1 MATARRD
8 ALARGGVERGA
19 RRAVPAA
26 GGATQLDRLVPQGAG
41 GQGREGHRRRA
52 ERRGLDDRRGVRVP
66 QGDDDPDRSHGRPYS
81 GRARG
86 AAGAARGV
94 GVVTHRV
101 VVADRVAEGG
111 LQLLAATP
119 DVEVA
124 SFAGK
129 PREELERAL
138 AGAHA
143 LIVRSETRVTAELL
157 MRAPHLRVIARAG
170 TGVDNI
176 DVPAATRRGIAVMNA
191 PGANTVSAAEHA
203 MGLLLALVRHIPWAA
218 EAMRRGEWD
227 RKRFEGTE
235 LRGKTIGIVGLGR
248 IGGHVAQVARA
259 FGMQLV
265 GHDPYLAPGRAAELQ
280 VKLLPLDQLLRQAD
294 VVTLHVAYTEQTHH
308 LINTERLQLMKPTAV
323 LINTARGELVDEQA
337 VAEAIK
343 TKRIAGAAID
353 VFAVEPLPADSVL
366 RQLPGVILTPHL
378 AASTAEAQERVSL
391 EVCGAV
397 REALVAGDL
406 SFAINVPGISGDLL
420 RRLGPLLDLARR
432 LGRLALALV
441 DGPVQSVEVAY
452 GGKDEAAPRPVQVAA
467 VEGLLSAMR
476 VEPVSLVNA
485 LLIAEERGIQHARK
499 SGTPEPGFETTVG
512 VKLATERGRVRVTG
526 ALVGDSHGRVI
537 RIDDYHVDVAPEG
550 WMLVIRN
557 RDVPGVIGRVGTLLG
572 QAGIN
577 IGSYHQARRA
587 APGTDALAAITVDQP
602 LTNGVLEHLGRA
614 PDVLDVR
621 LVYFGE

>member
-1 MATARRD
+1 MTW
-8 ALARGGVERGA
+8 
-19 RRAVPAA
+19 
-26 GGATQLDRLVPQGAG
+26 
-41 GQGREGHRRRA
+41 
-52 ERRGLDDRRGVRVP
+52 
-66 QGDDDPDRSHGRPYS
+66 
-81 GRARG
+81 
-86 AAGAARGV
+86 
-94 GVVTHRV
+94 RV
-101 VVADRVAEGG
+101 VVADRVAKSG
-111 LQLLAATP
+111 LDLLSNTSDIEVV
-119 DVEVA
+119 DV
-124 SFAGK
+124 AGK
-129 PREELERAL
+129 PAELERAL
-138 AGAHA
+138 AGADA
-143 LIVRSETRVTAELL
+143 LIVRSETRVTADLL
-157 MRAPHLRVIARAG
+157 TRAPRLRVIARAG

-203 MGLLLALVRHIPWAA
+203 MGLLLGLVRHIHGAA

-235 LRGKTIGIVGLGR
+235 LRGKTIGVVGMGR
-248 IGGHVAQVARA
+248 IGGHVGQLARA
-259 FGMQLV
+259 FGMQVV
-265 GHDPYLAPGRAAELQ
+265 GDHPYLAPERAAELQ

-308 LINTERLQLMKPTAV
+308 LINAERLRLMKPGAV
-323 LINTARGELVDEQA
+323 LINTARGELVDEGA
-337 VAEAIK
+337 LAEAVRE
-343 TKRIAGAAID
+343 KRIRGAAID
-353 VFAVEPLPADSVL
+353 VFAVEPLPADSPL
-366 RQLPGVILTPHL
+366 RQLDRVILTPHL

-391 EVCGAV
+391 EVCTAV
-397 REALVAGDL
+397 REALLAGDL
-406 SFAINVPGISGDLL
+406 SFALNVPGLSGDLL

-441 DGPVQSVEVAY
+441 DGPVQAVEVAY
-452 GGKDEAAPRPVQVAA
+452 GGKDEAAPRPVLVAA
-467 VEGLLSAMR
+467 VEGLLSAMN
-476 VEPVSLVNA
+476 VMPVSLVNA

-499 SGTPEPGFETTVG
+499 TGMPEPGFETTVG
-512 VKLATERGRVRVTG
+512 VKLATANPRVRVAG
-526 ALVGDSHGRVI
+526 ALVGNSHGRVV

-587 APGTDALAAITVDQP
+587 APGTDALAAITVDQA

-621 LVYFGE
+621 LVHFGD

>member
-1 MATARRD
+1 MERAARHR
-8 ALARGGVERGA
+8 VS
-19 RRAVPAA
+19 AA
-26 GGATQLDRLVPQGAG
+26 GGTPQLDRVVSQSAR
-41 GQGREGHRRRA
+41 REEREADRRRA
-52 ERRGLDDRRGVRVP
+52 ETGGLDHRLGVRFPEGVHHP
-66 QGDDDPDRSHGRPYS
+66 HRAHGRPHR
-81 GRARG
+81 GRARSAPG
-86 AAGAARGV
+86 PARRARGV
-94 GVVTHRV
+94 TYRV
-101 VVADRVAEGG
+101 AVADTVAEAG
-111 LQLLAATP
+111 LKLLAQTP
-119 DVEVA
+119 EIEVTNC
-124 SFAGK
+124 AGK

-143 LIVRSETRVTAELL
+143 LIVRSETRVTADLL
-157 MRAPHLRVIARAG
+157 TRARHLRVSARAG

-337 VAEAIK
+337 VAEAVRA
-343 TKRIAGAAID
+343 KRIAGAAID
-353 VFAVEPLPADSVL
+353 VFAVEPLPADSPL

-391 EVCGAV
+391 EVCTAV
-397 REALVAGDL
+397 REALLSGDL
-406 SFAINVPGISGDLL
+406 SFALNVPGLSGDLL

-441 DGPVQSVEVAY
+441 DGPVQAVEVAY
-452 GGKDEAAPRPVQVAA
+452 GGKDEAAPRPVLIAA
-467 VEGLLSAMR
+467 VEGLLSAMN
-476 VEPVSLVNA
+476 VTSVSLVNA

-499 SGTPEPGFETTVG
+499 TGMPEPGFETTIG
-512 VKLATERGRVRVTG
+512 VKLATATSRVRVAG
-526 ALVGDSHGRVI
+526 ALVGNSHGRVV

-587 APGTDALAAITVDQP
+587 TAGTDALAAITVDQA

-621 LVYFGE
+621 LVHFGD